1 MRVDYGKPFMAKFFL
16 KEGKGG
22 MQQYAFKYARMYAEV
37 GVGAWPEAWV
47 GRGQEATVQGV
58 ARACP
63 IKMATSAEARSE
75 NISFSSQELDH
86 ERREEGEE
94 EEVQREEG
102 VEEREGGADGVQVK
116 KKDDKLKRFRELR
129 LRRVSRDSV
138 MAYSS

>member
-1 MRVDYGKPFMAKFFL
+1 MHCMH
-16 KEGKGG
+16 
-22 MQQYAFKYARMYAEV
+22 AEV
-37 GVGAWPEAWV
+37 GVGGVTRGVGWAWPP
-47 GRGQEATVQGV
+47 RPQGV

-63 IKMATSAEARSE
+63 IKMATSAEACSE
-75 NISFSSQELDH
+75 SISFSSQELDH

-94 EEVQREEG
+94 EEVQQEEG
-102 VEEREGGADGVQVK
+102 VEEREGDADGVQVK

>member
-1 MRVDYGKPFMAKFFL
+1 
-16 KEGKGG
+16 
-22 MQQYAFKYARMYAEV
+22 
-37 GVGAWPEAWV
+37 
-47 GRGQEATVQGV
+47 
-58 ARACP
+58 
-63 IKMATSAEARSE
+63 MATSAEARSE
-75 NISFSSQELDH
+75 NICFSYQELDH

-102 VEEREGGADGVQVK
+102 VEEREGDADSVQVK